1 MTKGFISYLVE
12 VLQADNHI
20 GISENV
26 EIAKGKYHL
35 PTSWEEGIKIMRRQW
50 LNR

>member
-1 MTKGFISYLVE
+1 MTKGFISYLIE
-12 VLQADNHI
+12 VLQEGDHLC
-20 GISENV
+20 ISENV

-35 PTSWEEGIKIMRRQW
+35 PTSWEEGKKIMRRQW